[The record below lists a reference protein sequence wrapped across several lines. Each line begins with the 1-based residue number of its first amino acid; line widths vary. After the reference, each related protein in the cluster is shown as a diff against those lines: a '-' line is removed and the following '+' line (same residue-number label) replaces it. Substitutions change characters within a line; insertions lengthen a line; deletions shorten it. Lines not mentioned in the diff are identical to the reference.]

1 MAFIGFTRNIY
12 FVTTT
17 VVDWVDIF
25 TRPQYKQIVVESLD
39 YCQKNKGLVLHAWVL
54 MTNHIHL
61 IVSVDGSIALSDIL
75 RDFKKF
81 SSKKVIEEL
90 VANQKESRRGW
101 ILDRFRFA
109 AANDRKTAGYKF
121 WQDGNYIEQIMS
133 KEFFLQ
139 KLNYIHQN
147 PVRQQLVDRAEC
159 YLYSSARDYAGQ
171 KGLLK
176 VGSINCLSQFGS
188 DWRADFL
195 PS

>member
-17 VVDWVDIF
+17 VVDWVAIF
-25 TRPQYKQIVVESLD
+25 TRPLYKQIVVESLD
-39 YCQKNKGLVLHAWVL
+39 YCQKNKGLVIHAWVL

-81 SSKKVIEEL
+81 TSKKIVAAIEGNE
-90 VANQKESRRGW
+90 KESRRDW
-101 ILDRFRFA
+101 LLDRFRFV
-109 AANDRKTAGYKF
+109 AANDKKIQGYKF
-121 WQDGNYIEQIMS
+121 WQDGNYVELIQS
-133 KEFFLQ
+133 RDFFIQ
-139 KLNYIHQN
+139 KINYVHQN
-147 PVRQQLVDRAEC
+147 PVRQQLVDKAEC

-176 VGSINCLSQFGS
+176 IENITL
-188 DWRADFL
+188 L
-195 PS
+195 